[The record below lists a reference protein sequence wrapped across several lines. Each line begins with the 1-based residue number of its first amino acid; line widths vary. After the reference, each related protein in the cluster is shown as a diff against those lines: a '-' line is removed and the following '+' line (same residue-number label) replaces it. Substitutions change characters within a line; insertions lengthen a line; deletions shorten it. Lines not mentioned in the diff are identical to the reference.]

1 MTTIRYSVT
10 AIAMAALALLSV
22 EACGAPGQRA
32 VQQRAPDQAAP
43 QQPAPQQPA
52 PRQSPPA
59 PESVRAN
66 ELGDVPVLMYHRI
79 SADPDSVYERTPQD
93 FRGELE
99 RLAAED
105 YVPVTASEYAS
116 GDIDIPA
123 GKHPVVLTFD
133 DSSTTQFTLDSSGRP
148 IPDSA
153 VGILLDVSRSHPGFR
168 PTATFYAFDPPFE
181 EPDGRRS
188 LNWLHEHGF
197 EIGNHTLNHPN
208 LGKVSAEQAQRE
220 IAGMQQVITAA
231 VPGIPVRSLAL
242 PLGRHPEPEALAV
255 DGSADG
261 TTYHHDSVMLVG
273 SNPAHSPWSEDFD
286 RTSVP
291 RVRSQGPEGEDAE
304 YGSTAWLDKL
314 AADPD
319 SRYTSDGD
327 PARVSAPAESTEE
340 PSPDIND
347 RLHRY

>member
-1 MTTIRYSVT
+1 MTTIRPSVT
-10 AIAMAALALLSV
+10 AIAMAALALLGAG
-22 EACGAPGQRA
+22 ACGAPDDHAPERALPERPLPEQRA
-32 VQQRAPDQAAP
+32 VPP
-43 QQPAPQQPA
+43 PAP
-52 PRQSPPA
+52 PPS

-66 ELGDVPVLMYHRI
+66 ELGDVPVLMYHRLT
-79 SADPDSVYERTPQD
+79 AEPESVYERTPRD

-105 YVPVTASEYAS
+105 YVPVTASEFAS
-116 GDIDIPA
+116 GNIDIPA

-133 DSSTTQFTLDSSGRP
+133 DSSTTQFTVDGSGEP
-148 IPDSA
+148 TPGTA
-153 VGILLDVSRSHPGFR
+153 VDILLDVAREHPGFR

-181 EPDGRRS
+181 EPGGRRG
-188 LNWLHEHGF
+188 LTWLHEHGF

-208 LGKVSAEQAQRE
+208 LGKVSPETAQRE
-220 IAGMQQVITAA
+220 IAGMQRVITDA
-231 VPGIPVRSLAL
+231 VPDLPVRSLAL
-242 PLGRHPEPEALAV
+242 PLGRHPEPEELAA
-255 DGSADG
+255 DGTADG

-291 RVRSQGPEGEDAE
+291 RIRSQGPDGEDAQ
-304 YGSTAWLDKL
+304 YGSAAWLDKL

-319 SRYTSDGD
+319 DRYTSDGD
-327 PARVSAPAESTEE
+327 PTRVSAPADSSDQ
-340 PSPDIND
+340 PAPAVGD